1 MSDSDDIMQRLTA
14 IDNRL
19 SAIERFLAGGVA
31 NTQQEVSKSG
41 NVPSL
46 SVTEYILQLKPSSD
60 VDRTL
65 VFASFLEEY
74 RNLASFTSDDIAS
87 LFMEARI
94 KKPANVPDKIGKNIS
109 KGLLMPAGEI
119 DGKKTWKLT
128 MTGQAYV
135 KELKNGQ

>member
-1 MSDSDDIMQRLTA
+1 MNDFTHIIQRLTA

-19 SAIERFLAGGVA
+19 SAIERLITGGAVGI
-31 NTQQEVSKSG
+31 QQEATQSG
-41 NVPSL
+41 NSPSL

-60 VDRTL
+60 VDRTV
-65 VFASFLEEY
+65 VFASFLEEH
-74 RNLASFTSDDIAS
+74 RKLASFTSDDIAS

-109 KGLLMPAGEI
+109 KGLLMPAGEV

-128 MTGQAYV
+128 MTGQTYI
-135 KELKNGQ
+135 KELENGR

>member
-1 MSDSDDIMQRLTA
+1 MNDSADILQRLTA

-19 SAIERFLAGGVA
+19 SAIEHLISSGTASAR
-31 NTQQEVSKSG
+31 QESTKSD
-41 NVPSL
+41 NASSL
-46 SVTEYILQLKPSSD
+46 SVSEYVLRLKPSSD
-60 VDRTL
+60 VDRAV

-109 KGLLMPAGEI
+109 KGLFMPAGEV

-128 MTGQAYV
+128 MTGQAYI
-135 KELKNGQ
+135 KELENGR

>member
-19 SAIERFLAGGVA
+19 SAIERFLAGGAV

-60 VDRTL
+60 VDRT
-65 VFASFLEEY
+65 VIFASFLEEY